1 MRRFATGILLV
12 TAFFAGT
19 MDARAGGG
27 DAGIA
32 LRGLDRALAAGR
44 LSPLDAHEHRQR
56 VRLAQRVLRR
66 LPAERRHSLA
76 VVLAEVADQASTY
89 DDPRAL
95 TLFTTLELNA
105 KHLVH
110 DRLPA
115 PGHDVAD
122 GLGVVYRSVPGRG
135 LRFHPLGSFGQLNKY
150 VSAGQRR
157 RATSLAYALLAR
169 AHAGRRELTWE
180 YDFRAAGGD
189 PPWTSGMAQAVA
201 AQALARAGLVP
212 EARLAFA
219 AIPKRLV
226 NERETGAWI
235 RLYGFSDIAVLNA
248 QLQAALS
255 LADYARLARDERAA
269 LLATRLRRAA
279 LRALPA
285 FDTGHWSRYALGGS
299 EAPLGYHQYV
309 TSLLWKLAQTTGN
322 ERWAT
327 QAAEFRDDGGGRPRS
342 AAWPPEHRRCRYR
355 ATAFVTPRRSGSG
368 SRSRRRSSS
377 RSRASGS
384 PDSSA
389 RACGRCSGIPGSAA
403 PVATPSG
410 SPPST
415 ESETGP
421 RLGSSRSSSRETRLR
436 RRFARPPG
444 TSVFSG
450 APRIARRPG

>member
-1 MRRFATGILLV
+1 M
-12 TAFFAGT
+12 TAIFAGT
-19 MDARAGGG
+19 VDARAGGG

-76 VVLAEVADQASTY
+76 AVLGEVADQASTY
-89 DDPRAL
+89 DGPRAL

-169 AHAGRRELTWE
+169 AHGGRRGLTWE
-180 YDFRAAGGD
+180 YDFRAAGGN

-226 NERETGAWI
+226 NERETGTWI

-248 QLQAALS
+248 QLQAAH
-255 LADYARLARDERAA
+255 LARRLRAARARRAGGAARDPAAARGAPRASGLRHRPLVALRPRRQRGAARLSPVRDVAALEARPDDGQRALGDAGRRVPRRLAAAARD
-269 LLATRLRRAA
+269 
-279 LRALPA
+279 
-285 FDTGHWSRYALGGS
+285 
-299 EAPLGYHQYV
+299 
-309 TSLLWKLAQTTGN
+309 
-322 ERWAT
+322 
-327 QAAEFRDDGGGRPRS
+327 PR
-342 AAWPPEHRRCRYR
+342 
-355 ATAFVTPRRSGSG
+355 PRRSSTG
-368 SRSRRRSSS
+368 
-377 RSRASGS
+377 
-384 PDSSA
+384 
-389 RACGRCSGIPGSAA
+389 AA
-403 PVATPSG
+403 AT
-410 SPPST
+410 
-415 ESETGP
+415 
-421 RLGSSRSSSRETRLR
+421 
-436 RRFARPPG
+436 
-444 TSVFSG
+444 
-450 APRIARRPG
+450 ARRLP